1 MAAYSDQHYFFYYDG
16 GYGGWTGEGG
26 SSHEDDNSG
35 IQRDVTQSDIDRIKA
50 LIDGSTAMPDIDQ
63 KAAEMIME
71 EVQNYF
77 AGDKPLDETVK
88 VIQSRVGIY
97 LAEKQ

>member
-1 MAAYSDQHYFFYYDG
+1 
-16 GYGGWTGEGG
+16 
-26 SSHEDDNSG
+26 
-35 IQRDVTQSDIDRIKA
+35 
-50 LIDGSTAMPDIDQ
+50 
-63 KAAEMIME
+63 MIME